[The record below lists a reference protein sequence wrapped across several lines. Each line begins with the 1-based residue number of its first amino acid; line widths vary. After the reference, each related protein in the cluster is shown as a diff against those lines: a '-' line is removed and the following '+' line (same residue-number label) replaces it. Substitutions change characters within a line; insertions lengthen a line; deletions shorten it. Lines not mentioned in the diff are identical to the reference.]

1 MKILKKFSKYQ
12 NGGETTPSSQSQF
25 SDETKAALLEAAKL
39 NYSQGGGKELFRSIM
54 ESLGHKFDDAELKR
68 QYTGLVRSAKKKRE
82 GTLFE
87 GLGSTEDWKYDLGLK
102 TPAPNQSQRITQF
115 TEENPGIFGT
125 TIDMDPKTN
134 TYFNTAQDIHN
145 RNKKPGKTFV
155 VDDKFDNTL
164 EGFLHDKSGLR
175 QSERDAIKWI
185 LKNKKPG
192 QVMHVNITDDGY
204 VNLHSQ
210 NGTLIQSG
218 YKLGDSSVMNSP
230 EAKEHNL
237 QEAFMKVHKVN
248 NMPDNRHLEEP
259 DFGPA
264 FTQEDWIRMKELGE
278 EELEPESKYLNRIP
292 EEVEEEE
299 DIEILDTSKMKERDE
314 AKDPNAMQ
322 IQDDFIYDDDIDV
335 EGVQE
340 EGEHIPEG
348 KVDVDWDEMQELN
361 DPEGKVDVDWDEMQR
376 LNKITPSSQQ
386 DSKRSGM
393 RTDVS
398 YDEAWNR
405 MSDEDR
411 ARFDNNQENFVTE
424 AENWW
429 EEQDAKEKLAS
440 NQNQGMQFKKK
451 NQDNKMTDSQQINVG
466 ENEGLGLK
474 EKLEE
479 KEGLGLKEK
488 LEEKIEDLDEDVAS
502 AKKGMYIKYNT
513 GGAVADK
520 AEEAKDKLKDAFS
533 GGGGAAGSAKDKLK
547 DALGSRKGAAGSA
560 KGKLKEAFGKNKG
573 GSTGISAKGK
583 LSKDEPGS
591 KMKRDSSRMEKRDK
605 FSLTGK
611 GGEEDQD
618 FVGPMLPVDPNA
630 EKAGVKNVNDNFNNN
645 MSVDSKFASVDMDP
659 DKDGL
664 PIGVDASPFGDDE
677 APDTRLDVP
686 SETPEEEG
694 YIPQTQ
700 REDEEYVPQTVRDK
714 EREEE
719 EKTVVGKGAE
729 KGKEEEEEEG
739 VKKKKKRAARGPV
752 GGGSSRKGGG
762 GQWDSR
768 GTIAGGSVI
777 HAPSRRG
784 KRGMY
789 LKKMGRSGAKNRMFL
804 KKKA

>member
-12 NGGETTPSSQSQF
+12 NGGETTPSSQNQF
-25 SDETKAALLEAAKL
+25 SDETKKALLEAAKL

-54 ESLGHKFDDAELKR
+54 ESLGYKFDDAELKR

-82 GTLFE
+82 GTIFE
-87 GLGSTEDWKYDLGLK
+87 GLGSTEDWKYDLGIK

-115 TEENPGIFGT
+115 TEDNPGIFGT
-125 TIDMDPKTN
+125 TINMDPKTN
-134 TYFNTAQDIHN
+134 TYFNTAQNIQN
-145 RNKKPGKTFV
+145 RNKKPSKTFV

-192 QVMHVNITDDGY
+192 QVMHVNISDDGY
-204 VNLHSQ
+204 VSLHSQ
-210 NGTLIQSG
+210 NGNLIQSG

-259 DFGPA
+259 EHDPA
-264 FTQEDWIRMKELGE
+264 FTQEDWIRMKEIGAE
-278 EELEPESKYLNRIP
+278 EVEPESEYLTRIP

-299 DIEILDTSKMKERDE
+299 DIEILDTSKMKKRDDV
-314 AKDPNAMQ
+314 KDPNAMQ

-335 EGVQE
+335 EGIQE
-340 EGEHIPEG
+340 EGEHI
-348 KVDVDWDEMQELN
+348 
-361 DPEGKVDVDWDEMQR
+361 PEGKVDVDWDEMQR

-386 DSKRSGM
+386 EGKVDVDWDEMQELNEPEGKVDVDLEEMQRLNKITPSSQQGGKRSGM
-393 RTDVS
+393 RTDVT

-429 EEQDAKEKLAS
+429 EEQEAKEKLAS
-440 NQNQGMQFKKK
+440 SQNQGMQFKKK
-451 NQDNKMTDSQQINVG
+451 GQDNKMTDSQQSNVG

-513 GGAVADK
+513 GGEVAEK
-520 AEEAKDKLKDAFS
+520 AEEAKDKIKDAFS
-533 GGGGAAGSAKDKLK
+533 GGGGAASSAKDKLK
-547 DALGSRKGAAGSA
+547 ESFGKA
-560 KGKLKEAFGKNKG
+560 KGGDSKLKD
-573 GSTGISAKGK
+573 K
-583 LSKDEPGS
+583 LGS
-591 KMKRDSSRMEKRDK
+591 KMKRDSSRMERRDK

-618 FVGPMLPVDPNA
+618 FIGPMLPVDPNA

-645 MSVDSKFASVDMDP
+645 MSVDSRFASVDMDP

-664 PIGVDASPFGDDE
+664 PIGVDATPFGDDE
-677 APDTRLDVP
+677 TPDTRLDVP
-686 SETPEEEG
+686 SETPEEEE

-739 VKKKKKRAARGPV
+739 V
-752 GGGSSRKGGG
+752 
-762 GQWDSR
+762 
-768 GTIAGGSVI
+768 
-777 HAPSRRG
+777 
-784 KRGMY
+784 
-789 LKKMGRSGAKNRMFL
+789 
-804 KKKA
+804 